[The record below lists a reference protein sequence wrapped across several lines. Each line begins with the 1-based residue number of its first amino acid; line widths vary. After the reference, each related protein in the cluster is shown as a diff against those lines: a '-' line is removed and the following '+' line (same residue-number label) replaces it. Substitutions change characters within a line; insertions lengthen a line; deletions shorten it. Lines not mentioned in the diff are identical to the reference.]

1 LIVNLEQELIKKSAK
16 KLESDE
22 IIEDIQ
28 EARKGEKVH
37 VVEQLEKQAKDGY
50 EAKKAIA
57 HPLPPEMYKKLTK
70 FLDKYGEDF
79 EVSQNALTSHHIHF
93 ILLDF

>member
-1 LIVNLEQELIKKSAK
+1 LKKQLPSEHPLSAENEEIEEMEEQEAQPAK
-16 KLESDE
+16 K
-22 IIEDIQ
+22 
-28 EARKGEKVH
+28 H

-57 HPLPPEMYKKLTK
+57 HPLPPEMFKKLTR

-79 EVSQNALTSHHIHF
+79 EVNFKLS
-93 ILLDF
+93 